1 MLRGGFARIGSLSDG
16 LGLLFDSVT
25 ECLDARVVVI
35 GAEVLYLIPAL
46 IHYLRQLYLLHLR
59 HGTILLK
66 WGYPR
71 IFIYRLAIY

>member
-1 MLRGGFARIGSLSDG
+1 
-16 LGLLFDSVT
+16 
-25 ECLDARVVVI
+25 
-35 GAEVLYLIPAL
+35 LIPAL